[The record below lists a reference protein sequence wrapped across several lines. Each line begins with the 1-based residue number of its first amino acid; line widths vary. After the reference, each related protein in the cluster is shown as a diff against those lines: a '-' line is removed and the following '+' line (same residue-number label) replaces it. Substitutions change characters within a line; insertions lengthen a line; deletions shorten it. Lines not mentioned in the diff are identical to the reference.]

1 MKSYFLTGDGVERK
15 FDAGFF
21 GVKPVEAN
29 VMDPQVRILLEA
41 TYEALENAGQTIESL
56 QGSDTGCYVGLMLGE
71 YEQAMMRDPESIGTY
86 HLTGTSRGLMSN
98 RLSYFFDWH
107 GPSMTIDTACSS
119 SLIAVHQAVQL
130 LRTGQSRVAIAAGSN
145 LLLDTNIYV
154 SESNLQMLSPDGQSR
169 MWSADANGYA
179 RGEGVATIIMKR
191 LSDAVAD
198 GDDVLCVIRES
209 GTNQDGK
216 TPGLT
221 ISTAQEALIRDTYRR
236 AGLNPKNP
244 ADQPQF
250 FEAHGTGT
258 PAGDPIEAAAI
269 HAAFFGGGDPADVS
283 NTMLVGSIKT
293 ICGHTEGTAGVAGI
307 LKAALSLQH
316 STVLPNLLFK
326 SLNPKLKPFAGQL
339 RVPTTALPWPAV
351 EDGQPRRASVNSFG
365 FGGSN
370 AHVILESYTPSDGDA
385 ALVNGAADVPVF
397 TPFVFSAASEKSLK
411 NYIESFTAHL
421 EAHQDTFDSA
431 ESLRHLAY
439 TLHARRS
446 RFQYATAVAAS
457 SVTELVGKLREK
469 LQSQSPEKPVG
480 LRANRDL
487 DHRKPVVIGVFTG
500 QGAQWACMGADLL
513 AHSSVADGI
522 FSKLEARL
530 ARLPVE
536 DRPSWSLKEEL
547 RRSGPTS
554 RVAEAELSQ
563 PLCTAVQIVLVDLVR
578 AAGIEFG
585 AVVGHSSGEIAAA
598 YAAGLIS
605 ADDAICVAY
614 YRGFHGKLAGATNG
628 QPGAMLAAG
637 TSAEDAAEIVE
648 AFEGRAK
655 IACYNSSSS
664 VTLSGDEDA
673 LQEIKVVLDDESKF
687 ARMLK
692 VEKAYHSHHM
702 LPCAEA
708 YRNSVKALNISVAQ
722 PNSKCTWIS
731 SVSGQDI
738 STGGQLDRL
747 RDGYWVDNLTSPVL
761 FMQAL
766 KRACEAHGGAY
777 DMAVEVGP
785 HPALQGPAL
794 QTIKEATGQAI
805 PYTGLLKR
813 GAADLTSL
821 ADGLG
826 QAWVHLGRGS
836 SLNLQEFDQFVSS
849 GAPSKLVKG
858 LPTYAWDHDADY
870 WHDSRYAKAYFSRSK
885 NHELLGHLAP
895 DCNPDQ
901 ELRWRQILIPKE
913 FPWINGHKLQNQMIF
928 PGAGY
933 VSLAIESCRE
943 LLKMSSETATLIEV
957 HDVDIVNALTF
968 DGDDSKV
975 ETIFRLSEISRN
987 EGTGKDSRGTITARW
1002 QFSAAH
1008 FGSVNRQG
1016 DANLRTLSRGLVKIT
1031 LGRESATALPAR
1043 GPRPDNC
1050 LPLNADDF
1058 YDSLRQMEY
1067 EYSGPFPALTGLQRK
1082 LGTVTGYVENM
1093 EDPDS
1098 ELLVHPGM
1106 LDAVFQSVLLA
1117 HSAPYDGSLWSMHVP
1132 RTIDRVIV
1140 NPLLCEIDKI
1150 RGKMLP
1156 LDSFQVPTVNTI
1168 KGDMDV
1174 FPPEVELPG
1183 AALTNAMIQVEG
1195 LDCVPFSQAMAHDDK
1210 QVFSVVE
1217 WNSAVPDA
1225 AGAAWDMDPTTEQK
1239 ELAHFLERLS
1249 FYYLQNLQR
1258 SIPEDDPCRSPDA
1271 PLSGMFGMVKHIESL
1286 IATGQRPFWKAD
1298 WNNDTQE
1305 TISAASQP
1313 YLEFIDFKMVRE
1325 IGENLVEIVRGN
1337 KSAIEVAMKDNLLN
1351 ELYPNA
1357 LGMKECTVYLARLI
1371 KQMTHRYPHLNVLE
1385 IGAGTGGSTKAIM
1398 GAVGE
1403 SFSSYTYTDISS
1415 GFFPAAQEVFREQAS
1430 RMTYKVLDISRS
1442 PAEQGFAEGQQYEL
1456 LVASMALHAT
1466 PSIRQTLANARRLL
1480 KPGGYLVAMEG
1491 FSNDVARTGLV
1502 FGAFAGWWLGA
1513 GEGRV
1518 LGPHAT
1524 VAEWDGLLR
1533 ETGFS
1538 GCDSLTPV
1546 VDPLFCHTTVFVSQA
1561 VDARVNY
1568 LRDPLASVTAPE
1580 SDLKLDRASDLIV
1593 VGGRTPASSTCVSE
1607 LMPMLQQ
1614 SFGNITPVQTL
1625 SEVASLNLLPTTTI
1639 LSLSDLDEPL
1649 FEKLAERDFES
1660 AKKVLESAGSVLW
1673 VTQGRRAENPTA
1685 NMTVGMVRTVL
1696 LEVPTL
1702 AFQFFDFEDA
1712 RTLSAD
1718 KIAEALLR
1726 FKAGVA
1732 WQQEDSTLAKSGD
1745 MLTTVEREIV
1755 LDERGRMLIPR
1766 ALPNKNMN
1774 DRYNSSRRAIYND
1787 VALSND
1793 GNVSLVRDEGR
1804 HEYYLEQSD
1813 ERTASED
1820 LLRISHSLLPTLRVE
1835 GLGYAH
1841 LSLAKDKSSG
1851 ISHVVL
1857 SSHVTSAIE
1866 PIEGVPA
1873 VGLSEAKMLSLQ
1885 AAHSSAQF
1893 LRLVAL
1899 NMLAIDLVA
1908 GLSQGEQL
1916 VVYEPEPALAQVLQR
1931 EAKGR
1936 GVGVTVLTSAMSSD
1950 RCQLLGWVP
1959 VHAQVPARILKDTLP
1974 KGASVFLNCEDG
1986 HVEDGVGM
1994 ASRIVAHLSS
2004 RCKIVSFA
2012 DLFDKTAWIK
2022 LANSPS
2028 TGADVHSR
2036 LVSAVKRAEGDKVS
2050 TSTVDINTIPV
2061 NQIAE
2066 AIPADVKLDEKTER
2080 ATVVEWNQLV
2090 AVPIKVRPVDDHQ
2103 LFVDSK
2109 TYWLAGLSG
2118 NVGLSL
2124 AEWMIGHGA
2133 RHIVITSRNP
2143 KVSASWLDRMAARGA
2158 VVKVLANNLTD
2169 LKQTQSLYHDICSVM
2184 PPIGGVAQGAMVL
2197 EDTAFRNMTREAM
2210 EKVLQPK
2217 VQGSIVL
2224 DALFRDNKDLDFF
2237 VFFSSLVGVLGN
2249 AGQANYS
2256 AANLFMASLAGQRRR
2271 RGLAASVMHI
2281 GPVLGVGYVSQNSQA
2296 SKAIFSRASGLQFVS
2311 ERDLHQHFAEAVV
2324 AGRPGH
2330 SGPLEIATGLLRVP
2344 ASPEK
2349 KPFWFSNPMT
2359 THFIMNNTGGAADSS
2374 SKASESKASVKAL
2387 LLQAKT
2393 PGQVT
2398 DVLRNA
2404 FRQIICAL
2412 FHLGATD
2419 LDDETKFMN
2428 SSLDEMGLDS
2438 LLAVE
2443 IRTWWMKTVQVN
2455 ISVMKILSGL
2465 TIGELVALAQENLSA
2480 DLTPLMK
2487 SDGEVEEDKTVP
2499 QVKVSSASSAESADV
2514 SSKGSS
2520 TSASSEAGDPAIM
2533 TPFSEPEAFETTA
2546 KDTEIVCSSP
2556 LPTVTKW
2563 MDLSFSQQV
2572 FWFVLTFL
2580 EDRAG
2585 LNHTGA
2591 FRLTGPLRVADLEQ
2605 AIMRLGQRHES
2616 LRTCFKTDENGQ
2628 PKQGVYE
2635 PSQLRLERRRV
2646 TDETEASKVAEDLQ
2660 AYCYDLESGEC
2671 FRAILLELSPTV
2683 NFVVYGTHS
2692 LVLDGLSSVVLTREL
2707 QHLYDNDTSSLT
2719 PAGAICQYP
2728 AFAQAQLEALK
2739 NGGLEPS
2746 LRFWRNE
2753 FSTCPAPL
2761 PVLRVSPAVS
2771 RPVQKRYE
2779 NQRADLRVDAATK
2792 AAIWRVCRAHRIR
2805 PFHFFLAAFRAL
2817 LARWADAEEVS
2828 VGIGDAS
2835 RSHDGAMGSLGPYI
2849 NLLPLR
2855 FSNDAA
2861 QVFGE
2866 VLEETKGKTDSALAH
2881 SDVPFQVLLNDLGV
2895 PRSASHTP
2903 IFQTFFD
2910 YRQGMRKKQPWGNC
2924 ELEMLSFQASKVP
2937 YDLALDIIDDA
2948 GDADCLLMLIVREDM
2963 YSKQDAEVLL
2973 RSYGQLVKAF
2983 AESPEVSFAEPDM
2996 FEKAEV
3002 EKSLTFGR
3010 GEFLPSKWAEKTVIE
3025 RVQAI
3030 AQSKPDNIAVKLPHG
3045 GKSMTYSQ
3053 MMAKSHAIATALQ
3066 AEGCTRGSVI
3076 AVYQEPSPDWLASV
3090 LAIFSIGA
3098 ICVPF
3103 DAGTPTKRLLDMAR
3117 DSQVSI
3123 VIVDAELE
3131 ATAASELL
3139 VDGGAKGTISVDQCD
3154 AVQTLRAAMPA
3165 PLAAPED
3172 PAMILYTSGS
3182 TGNPKGIVLKHSG
3195 FRNWAEFVPA
3205 RFSHS
3210 PGGAETV
3217 LQQSSSSFDMAFL
3230 QVFWALCF
3238 GGTVALVPRG
3248 DRVDA
3253 GAITDIIATEGV
3265 TVTNGVPSE
3274 YSNWLR
3280 YGNKESLL
3288 RSASHWKTAMCGGEP
3303 GTPAIM
3309 DLYVSLGEQGP
3320 RPRFYHMY
3328 GPTEI
3333 TFITSGTEL
3342 TYPGPGAR
3350 AEKSASVG
3358 GPFPNYS
3365 IYILDEQLRPVP
3377 PGVQGEIYIGGAG
3390 VASGYLGNPTLTA
3403 EKFMPDNLAPEA
3415 IKTQGWCTMHR
3426 TGDIGRWTEAGG
3438 VMIEGRKSGDT
3449 QHKLRGLRVDLQEVE
3464 NVMLKEARGILS
3476 DVVVTV
3482 RRTSPQSPEFLVAH
3496 VRFEPEHCPPEE
3508 EQQSVLSSLLL
3519 NLPLPQ
3525 YMWPAAA
3532 IAVKELPMMVSGKLN
3547 RRAVAALPLP
3557 DISALEDHL
3566 DGEDSSAPPPVFTDT
3581 ESKMKKIWEDLISQ
3595 HVIKMRRIRPET
3607 DFFHVGGTSLLLLQ
3621 LQAQIKQTFGFRI
3634 PLVQLFESSTL
3645 AAMARR
3651 VDNKSEAENEM
3662 TFDWEVETAVPEAT
3676 ATALKTAVDRIPAA
3690 NRSVVLTGATG
3701 LLGQGFLK
3709 ALVADASINMIHCI
3723 GVRNAAARISSLP
3736 LLAHAKV
3743 TCHEGD
3749 LAAPQLGLD
3758 DATATS
3764 IFGSAD
3770 RIIHNG
3776 ADTSHFKTYRSLRG
3790 SNLQATKE
3798 ITRLALRF
3806 GGGCKIPIHFVS
3818 TASVLQYSGLES
3830 FGEESAAAYPPPPN
3844 ALDGYSATK
3853 WASERYLERLY
3864 ELSGG
3869 SWPIWIHRPTSVQR
3883 PGGDYEGSNNDGPSL
3898 DLISNLLRY
3907 CKAAN
3912 CVPASPN
3919 LLGVLN
3925 LVPLERIVE
3934 SMLHEM
3940 SVAAAPGSG
3949 VRFVNEVGETD
3960 IPLDNI
3966 KDYVDAQ
3973 TGASAGVLPLDQ
3985 WAKRAGEAGMDAI
3998 LVAFFENMV
4007 GMPPVV
4013 WQKLSRSA

>member
-1 MKSYFLTGDGVERK
+1 
-15 FDAGFF
+15 
-21 GVKPVEAN
+21 
-29 VMDPQVRILLEA
+29 
-41 TYEALENAGQTIESL
+41 
-56 QGSDTGCYVGLMLGE
+56 ML
-71 YEQAMMRDPESIGTY
+71 
-86 HLTGTSRGLMSN
+86 
-98 RLSYFFDWH
+98 
-107 GPSMTIDTACSS
+107 CS
-119 SLIAVHQAVQL
+119 
-130 LRTGQSRVAIAAGSN
+130 
-145 LLLDTNIYV
+145 
-154 SESNLQMLSPDGQSR
+154 
-169 MWSADANGYA
+169 
-179 RGEGVATIIMKR
+179 
-191 LSDAVAD
+191 
-198 GDDVLCVIRES
+198 
-209 GTNQDGK
+209 
-216 TPGLT
+216 
-221 ISTAQEALIRDTYRR
+221 
-236 AGLNPKNP
+236 
-244 ADQPQF
+244 
-250 FEAHGTGT
+250 
-258 PAGDPIEAAAI
+258 
-269 HAAFFGGGDPADVS
+269 
-283 NTMLVGSIKT
+283 
-293 ICGHTEGTAGVAGI
+293 
-307 LKAALSLQH
+307 
-316 STVLPNLLFK
+316 
-326 SLNPKLKPFAGQL
+326 
-339 RVPTTALPWPAV
+339 
-351 EDGQPRRASVNSFG
+351 
-365 FGGSN
+365 
-370 AHVILESYTPSDGDA
+370 VILESYTPPADDA
-385 ALVNGAADVPVF
+385 ALVHGAADVPVF

-421 EAHQDTFDSA
+421 EAHQDAFDSP

-439 TLHARRS
+439 TLHTRRS

-457 SVTELVGKLREK
+457 SAAELVGKLREK

-487 DHRKPVVIGVFTG
+487 DHRKPVIVGVFTG

-513 AHSSVADGI
+513 AQSSVADAI

-530 ARLPVE
+530 ANLPVE
-536 DRPSWSLKEEL
+536 DRPSWSLKAEL

-578 AAGIEFG
+578 AAGVEFG

-628 QPGAMLAAG
+628 QPGAMMAAG
-637 TSAEDAAEIVE
+637 TSAEDAAEIME
-648 AFEGRAK
+648 AFEGRARV
-655 IACYNSSSS
+655 ACYNSSSS

-673 LQEIKVVLDDESKF
+673 LQEIKLVLDDESKF

-722 PNSKCTWIS
+722 PDSKCIWIS

-747 RDGYWVDNLTSPVL
+747 KDEYWVDNLTSPVL

-766 KRACEAHGGAY
+766 KKACEAHGGAY

-836 SLNLQEFDQFVSS
+836 SLNLQEFDQFVLS
-849 GAPSKLVKG
+849 GAPSKLVQG

-943 LLKMSSETATLIEV
+943 LLKMSSESATLIEV

-975 ETIFRLSEISRN
+975 ETIFRLSEITRN
-987 EGTGKDSRGTITARW
+987 EGAGKDSHGTITARW

-1156 LDSFQVPTVNTI
+1156 LDSFQVPTINTI

-1249 FYYLQNLQR
+1249 FFYLQNLQR
-1258 SIPEDDPCRSPDA
+1258 SIPEDDPCRSSDA

-1286 IATGQRPFWKAD
+1286 IVTGQRPFWKAD
-1298 WNNDTQE
+1298 WNNDTHE
-1305 TISAASQP
+1305 TITAASQP

-1398 GAVGE
+1398 RAAGD

-1415 GFFPAAQEVFREQAS
+1415 GFFPTAQEVFRDQAS
-1430 RMTYKVLDISRS
+1430 RMTYKVLDIGKD
-1442 PAEQGFAEGQQYEL
+1442 PAEQGFGEQQFGL
-1456 LVASMALHAT
+1456 IIASMVLHAT

-1568 LRDPLASVTAPE
+1568 LRDPLASAAAPA
-1580 SDLKLDRASDLIV
+1580 SGLKLDRASDLIL
-1593 VGGRTPASSTCVSE
+1593 VGGRTPASSTCVSQ
-1607 LMPMLQQ
+1607 LMPILQE
-1614 SFGNITPVQTL
+1614 SFANITPVQTL
-1625 SEVASLNLLPTTTI
+1625 AEVAGLKLLPTTTI

-1649 FEKLAERDFES
+1649 FEKLAERDFEA
-1660 AKKVLESAGSVLW
+1660 AKKVLESAGSILW
-1673 VTQGRRAENPTA
+1673 VTQGRRAANPVT

-1696 LEVPTL
+1696 LEIPTI
-1702 AFQFFDFEDA
+1702 AFQFLDFEDVK
-1712 RTLSAD
+1712 TLSAE

-1745 MLTTVEREIV
+1745 MLTTIEREIV
-1755 LDERGRMLIPR
+1755 LDERGRVLIPR

-1787 VALSND
+1787 VALSD
-1793 GNVSLVRDEGR
+1793 GGSVSLVRDEGR

-1813 ERTASED
+1813 EKATTRNS
-1820 LLRISHSLLPTLRVE
+1820 LRISHSLLLTLRVE
-1835 GLGYAH
+1835 GLGYSH
-1841 LSLAKDKSSG
+1841 ISLAEDTSSG
-1851 ISHVVL
+1851 TSQVVL
-1857 SSHVTSAIE
+1857 SSHVSSLVE
-1866 PIEGVPA
+1866 PIEGVPS
-1873 VGLSEAKMLSLQ
+1873 VPVSEAKTLSLKDED
-1885 AAHSSAQF
+1885 SSAQF
-1893 LRLVAL
+1893 LLLVAL
-1899 NMLAIDLVA
+1899 NMLAIDMISSM
-1908 GLSQGEQL
+1908 SQGEQL
-1916 VVYEPEPALAQVLQR
+1916 VLYEPEPALAQVLQR

-1936 GVGVTVLTSAMSSD
+1936 GVGVTVLTSTMSRD

-1959 VHAQVPARILKDTLP
+1959 VHAQVSVRVLKDTLP
-1974 KGASVFLNCEDG
+1974 KGASVFLNCEGG
-1986 HVEDGVGM
+1986 HMEDGVGT
-1994 ASRIVAHLSS
+1994 AARIVAHLSS

-2012 DLFDKTAWIK
+2012 DLFDRTAWIK
-2022 LANSPS
+2022 PANALAA
-2028 TGADVHSR
+2028 GADVHAR
-2036 LVSAVKRAEGDKVS
+2036 LVSAVKQAQEDKIS
-2050 TSTVDINTIPV
+2050 TSTVDINIIPV

-2066 AIPADVKLDEKTER
+2066 ASSTDVKLDGKTER
-2080 ATVVEWNQLV
+2080 ATVVEWDQLLT
-2090 AVPIKVRPVDDHQ
+2090 VPIKVRPVDDQQ

-2143 KVSASWLDRMAARGA
+2143 KVSASWLERMAARGA
-2158 VVKVLANNLTD
+2158 VVRVLANNLTD

-2184 PPIGGVAQGAMVL
+2184 PPVGGVAQGAMVL
-2197 EDTAFRNMTREAM
+2197 EDRAFRNMTRGAM
-2210 EKVLQPK
+2210 DKVLQPK

-2224 DALFRDNKDLDFF
+2224 DSLFRDNRDLDFF

-2256 AANLFMASLAGQRRR
+2256 AANLFMASLAEQRRR

-2281 GPVLGVGYVSQNSQA
+2281 GPILGVGYVSQNSQA

-2311 ERDLHQHFAEAVV
+2311 EHDLHQHFAEAVV
-2324 AGRPGH
+2324 AGRPGCSS

-2349 KPFWFSNPMT
+2349 RPFWFSNPMT

-2419 LDDETKFMN
+2419 LDDEAKFMN

-2487 SDGEVEEDKTVP
+2487 SDGEVEEEKTVP
-2499 QVKVSSASSAESADV
+2499 QVKVSSPASAESADV
-2514 SSKGSS
+2514 SSKGTS
-2520 TSASSEAGDPAIM
+2520 TASSEAGDPAIM
-2533 TPFSEPEAFETTA
+2533 TPFSEPEVFETTA
-2546 KDTEIVCSSP
+2546 KDTDIVVCSSP

-2591 FRLTGPLRVADLEQ
+2591 FRLTGPLRAGDLEQ

-2616 LRTCFKTDENGQ
+2616 LRTCFKTDESSGQ
-2628 PKQGVYE
+2628 PRQGVFE
-2635 PSQLRLERRRV
+2635 PSQLRLERRRI

-2660 AYCYDLESGEC
+2660 AYCYDLERGEC

-2707 QHLYDNDTSSLT
+2707 QHLYDNDTSALT
-2719 PAGAICQYP
+2719 PAGSICQYP
-2728 AFAQAQLEALK
+2728 AFAQAQLEAFK

-2746 LRFWRNE
+2746 LRFWRAE
-2753 FSTCPAPL
+2753 FSTCPPPL
-2761 PVLRVSPAVS
+2761 PVLRVSPAVT

-2779 NQRADLRVDAATK
+2779 NRRADLRVDAATK
-2792 AAIWRVCRAHRIR
+2792 AAIWRACRAHRVR

-2835 RSHDGAMGSLGPYI
+2835 RSHEGAMGSLGPYI

-2855 FSNDAA
+2855 FSNDSA

-2866 VLEETKGKTDSALAH
+2866 AMEETKGKADSALAH
-2881 SDVPFQVLLNDLGV
+2881 SDVPFQVLLN
-2895 PRSASHTP
+2895 
-2903 IFQTFFD
+2903 
-2910 YRQGMRKKQPWGNC
+2910 
-2924 ELEMLSFQASKVP
+2924 E
-2937 YDLALDIIDDA
+2937 
-2948 GDADCLLMLIVREDM
+2948 
-2963 YSKQDAEVLL
+2963 
-2973 RSYGQLVKAF
+2973 
-2983 AESPEVSFAEPDM
+2983 
-2996 FEKAEV
+2996 
-3002 EKSLTFGR
+3002 
-3010 GEFLPSKWAEKTVIE
+3010 
-3025 RVQAI
+3025 
-3030 AQSKPDNIAVKLPHG
+3030 
-3045 GKSMTYSQ
+3045 
-3053 MMAKSHAIATALQ
+3053 
-3066 AEGCTRGSVI
+3066 
-3076 AVYQEPSPDWLASV
+3076 
-3090 LAIFSIGA
+3090 
-3098 ICVPF
+3098 
-3103 DAGTPTKRLLDMAR
+3103 
-3117 DSQVSI
+3117 
-3123 VIVDAELE
+3123 
-3131 ATAASELL
+3131 
-3139 VDGGAKGTISVDQCD
+3139 
-3154 AVQTLRAAMPA
+3154 
-3165 PLAAPED
+3165 
-3172 PAMILYTSGS
+3172 
-3182 TGNPKGIVLKHSG
+3182 
-3195 FRNWAEFVPA
+3195 
-3205 RFSHS
+3205 
-3210 PGGAETV
+3210 
-3217 LQQSSSSFDMAFL
+3217 
-3230 QVFWALCF
+3230 
-3238 GGTVALVPRG
+3238 
-3248 DRVDA
+3248 
-3253 GAITDIIATEGV
+3253 
-3265 TVTNGVPSE
+3265 
-3274 YSNWLR
+3274 
-3280 YGNKESLL
+3280 
-3288 RSASHWKTAMCGGEP
+3288 
-3303 GTPAIM
+3303 
-3309 DLYVSLGEQGP
+3309 
-3320 RPRFYHMY
+3320 
-3328 GPTEI
+3328 
-3333 TFITSGTEL
+3333 
-3342 TYPGPGAR
+3342 
-3350 AEKSASVG
+3350 
-3358 GPFPNYS
+3358 
-3365 IYILDEQLRPVP
+3365 
-3377 PGVQGEIYIGGAG
+3377 
-3390 VASGYLGNPTLTA
+3390 
-3403 EKFMPDNLAPEA
+3403 
-3415 IKTQGWCTMHR
+3415 
-3426 TGDIGRWTEAGG
+3426 
-3438 VMIEGRKSGDT
+3438 
-3449 QHKLRGLRVDLQEVE
+3449 
-3464 NVMLKEARGILS
+3464 
-3476 DVVVTV
+3476 
-3482 RRTSPQSPEFLVAH
+3482 
-3496 VRFEPEHCPPEE
+3496 
-3508 EQQSVLSSLLL
+3508 
-3519 NLPLPQ
+3519 
-3525 YMWPAAA
+3525 
-3532 IAVKELPMMVSGKLN
+3532 
-3547 RRAVAALPLP
+3547 
-3557 DISALEDHL
+3557 
-3566 DGEDSSAPPPVFTDT
+3566 
-3581 ESKMKKIWEDLISQ
+3581 
-3595 HVIKMRRIRPET
+3595 
-3607 DFFHVGGTSLLLLQ
+3607 
-3621 LQAQIKQTFGFRI
+3621 
-3634 PLVQLFESSTL
+3634 
-3645 AAMARR
+3645 
-3651 VDNKSEAENEM
+3651 
-3662 TFDWEVETAVPEAT
+3662 
-3676 ATALKTAVDRIPAA
+3676 
-3690 NRSVVLTGATG
+3690 
-3701 LLGQGFLK
+3701 
-3709 ALVADASINMIHCI
+3709 
-3723 GVRNAAARISSLP
+3723 
-3736 LLAHAKV
+3736 
-3743 TCHEGD
+3743 
-3749 LAAPQLGLD
+3749 
-3758 DATATS
+3758 
-3764 IFGSAD
+3764 
-3770 RIIHNG
+3770 
-3776 ADTSHFKTYRSLRG
+3776 
-3790 SNLQATKE
+3790 
-3798 ITRLALRF
+3798 
-3806 GGGCKIPIHFVS
+3806 
-3818 TASVLQYSGLES
+3818 
-3830 FGEESAAAYPPPPN
+3830 
-3844 ALDGYSATK
+3844 
-3853 WASERYLERLY
+3853 
-3864 ELSGG
+3864 
-3869 SWPIWIHRPTSVQR
+3869 
-3883 PGGDYEGSNNDGPSL
+3883 
-3898 DLISNLLRY
+3898 
-3907 CKAAN
+3907 
-3912 CVPASPN
+3912 
-3919 LLGVLN
+3919 
-3925 LVPLERIVE
+3925 
-3934 SMLHEM
+3934 
-3940 SVAAAPGSG
+3940 
-3949 VRFVNEVGETD
+3949 
-3960 IPLDNI
+3960 
-3966 KDYVDAQ
+3966 
-3973 TGASAGVLPLDQ
+3973 
-3985 WAKRAGEAGMDAI
+3985 
-3998 LVAFFENMV
+3998 
-4007 GMPPVV
+4007 
-4013 WQKLSRSA
+4013 

>member
-1 MKSYFLTGDGVERK
+1 MLVI
-15 FDAGFF
+15 
-21 GVKPVEAN
+21 AN
-29 VMDPQVRILLEA
+29 
-41 TYEALENAGQTIESL
+41 T
-56 QGSDTGCYVGLMLGE
+56 
-71 YEQAMMRDPESIGTY
+71 
-86 HLTGTSRGLMSN
+86 
-98 RLSYFFDWH
+98 
-107 GPSMTIDTACSS
+107 
-119 SLIAVHQAVQL
+119 
-130 LRTGQSRVAIAAGSN
+130 N
-145 LLLDTNIYV
+145 L
-154 SESNLQMLSPDGQSR
+154 P
-169 MWSADANGYA
+169 
-179 RGEGVATIIMKR
+179 
-191 LSDAVAD
+191 
-198 GDDVLCVIRES
+198 VLCS
-209 GTNQDGK
+209 
-216 TPGLT
+216 
-221 ISTAQEALIRDTYRR
+221 
-236 AGLNPKNP
+236 
-244 ADQPQF
+244 
-250 FEAHGTGT
+250 
-258 PAGDPIEAAAI
+258 
-269 HAAFFGGGDPADVS
+269 
-283 NTMLVGSIKT
+283 
-293 ICGHTEGTAGVAGI
+293 
-307 LKAALSLQH
+307 
-316 STVLPNLLFK
+316 
-326 SLNPKLKPFAGQL
+326 
-339 RVPTTALPWPAV
+339 
-351 EDGQPRRASVNSFG
+351 
-365 FGGSN
+365 
-370 AHVILESYTPSDGDA
+370 VILESYTPSDGDA
-385 ALVNGAADVPVF
+385 ALVHGAADVPVF

-421 EAHQDTFDSA
+421 EAHQDAFDSP

-439 TLHARRS
+439 TLHTRRS

-457 SVTELVGKLREK
+457 SAAELVGKLREK

-487 DHRKPVVIGVFTG
+487 DHRKPVIVGVFTG
-500 QGAQWACMGADLL
+500 QGAQWTCMGADLL
-513 AHSSVADGI
+513 AQSSVADAI

-530 ARLPVE
+530 ANLPEE
-536 DRPSWSLKEEL
+536 DRPSWSLKEQL

-578 AAGIEFG
+578 AAGVEFG

-628 QPGAMLAAG
+628 QPGAMMAAG
-637 TSAEDAAEIVE
+637 TSAEDAAEIME
-648 AFEGRAK
+648 EFEGRAR

-722 PNSKCTWIS
+722 PDSKCIWIS

-738 STGGQLDRL
+738 STGGQLERL
-747 RDGYWVDNLTSPVL
+747 KDEYWVDNLTSPVL

-766 KRACEAHGGAY
+766 KKACEAHGGAY

-849 GAPSKLVKG
+849 GALSKLVQG

-943 LLKMSSETATLIEV
+943 LLKMSSESATLIEV

-987 EGTGKDSRGTITARW
+987 EGAAKDSQGTITARW

-1016 DANLRTLSRGLVKIT
+1016 DANLRTLSRGLVKIS

-1156 LDSFQVPTVNTI
+1156 LDSFQVPTINTI

-1249 FYYLQNLQR
+1249 FFYLQNLQR

-1286 IATGQRPFWKAD
+1286 IATGQRPFWKAE
-1298 WNNDTQE
+1298 WNNDTHE
-1305 TISAASQP
+1305 TITAASQP

-1337 KSAIEVAMKDNLLN
+1337 KSAIEVAMRDNLLN

-1398 GAVGE
+1398 RAAGD
-1403 SFSSYTYTDISS
+1403 SFASYTYTDISS
-1415 GFFPAAQEVFREQAS
+1415 GFFPTAQEVFRSQAS
-1430 RMTYKVLDISRS
+1430 RMTYKVLDIGRN
-1442 PAEQGFAEGQQYEL
+1442 PADQGFGEQQFDL
-1456 LVASMALHAT
+1456 IIASMVLHAV

-1524 VAEWDGLLR
+1524 VAEWDNLLR

-1568 LRDPLASVTAPE
+1568 LRDPLAAVTAPA
-1580 SDLKLDRASDLIV
+1580 SDLKLDRASDLIL
-1593 VGGRTPASSTCVSE
+1593 VGGRTAVSSDCVSQ
-1607 LMPMLQQ
+1607 LMPILQQ
-1614 SFGNITPVQTL
+1614 SFASITSVQTL
-1625 SEVASLNLLPTTTI
+1625 AEVAGLNLLSTTTI

-1649 FEKLAERDFES
+1649 FEKLAERDFEA
-1660 AKKVLESAGSVLW
+1660 AKKVLESAGSILW
-1673 VTQGRRAENPTA
+1673 VTQGRRAANPVT

-1696 LEVPTL
+1696 LEIPTI
-1702 AFQFFDFEDA
+1702 AFQFLDFEDVK
-1712 RTLSAD
+1712 TLSAE

-1745 MLTTVEREIV
+1745 MLTTIEREIV
-1755 LDERGRMLIPR
+1755 LDERGRVLIPR
-1766 ALPNKNMN
+1766 ALPNKSMN

-1787 VALSND
+1787 VALSD
-1793 GNVSLVRDEGR
+1793 GGSVSLVRDEGR

-1813 ERTASED
+1813 EKPATNNS
-1820 LLRISHSLLPTLRVE
+1820 LRISHSLLLTLRVE
-1835 GLGYAH
+1835 GLGYSH
-1841 LSLAKDKSSG
+1841 ISLAEDKSSG
-1851 ISHVVL
+1851 TSQVVL
-1857 SSHVTSAIE
+1857 SSHVSSLVE
-1866 PIEGVPA
+1866 PIEGVPS
-1873 VGLSEAKMLSLQ
+1873 VPVSEAKMLSVKD
-1885 AAHSSAQF
+1885 ADSSAQF
-1893 LRLVAL
+1893 LLLVAL
-1899 NMLAIDLVA
+1899 NMLAIDMI
-1908 GLSQGEQL
+1908 GSMSQGEQL
-1916 VVYEPEPALAQVLQR
+1916 VLYEPEPALAQVLQR

-1936 GVGVTVLTSAMSSD
+1936 GVGVTVLTSTMTKD

-1959 VHAQVPARILKDTLP
+1959 VHAQVSARVLKDTLP
-1974 KGASVFLNCEDG
+1974 KGASVFLNCEGG
-1986 HVEDGVGM
+1986 HVEDGVGT
-1994 ASRIVAHLSS
+1994 AARIVAHLSS

-2022 LANSPS
+2022 PANALS
-2028 TGADVHSR
+2028 TGADIHSR
-2036 LVSAVKRAEGDKVS
+2036 LVSAVKHAQGDKVS
-2050 TSTVDINTIPV
+2050 ASTVDINTISV

-2066 AIPADVKLDEKTER
+2066 ASSTDVKLDGKTER
-2080 ATVVEWNQLV
+2080 ATVVEWDQVLT
-2090 AVPIKVRPVDDHQ
+2090 VPIKVRPVDDQQ

-2143 KVSASWLDRMAARGA
+2143 KVSASWLERMAARGA
-2158 VVKVLANNLTD
+2158 AVKVLANNLTD

-2184 PPIGGVAQGAMVL
+2184 PPVGGVAQGAMVL
-2197 EDTAFRNMTREAM
+2197 EDTAFRNMTRGAM
-2210 EKVLQPK
+2210 DKVLQPK

-2224 DALFRDNKDLDFF
+2224 DQLFRDNRDLDFF

-2256 AANLFMASLAGQRRR
+2256 AANLFMASLAEQRRR

-2281 GPVLGVGYVSQNSQA
+2281 GPILGVGYVSQNSQA

-2311 ERDLHQHFAEAVV
+2311 EHDLHQHFAEAVV
-2324 AGRPGH
+2324 AGRPGCSS

-2349 KPFWFSNPMT
+2349 RPFWFSNPMT

-2419 LDDETKFMN
+2419 LDDEAKFMN

-2487 SDGEVEEDKTVP
+2487 SDGEVEEEKTVP
-2499 QVKVSSASSAESADV
+2499 QVKVSSPASAESADV
-2514 SSKGSS
+2514 SSKGTS
-2520 TSASSEAGDPAIM
+2520 TASSEAGDPAIM
-2533 TPFSEPEAFETTA
+2533 TPFSEPEVFETTA
-2546 KDTEIVCSSP
+2546 KDTDIVVCSSP

-2591 FRLTGPLRVADLEQ
+2591 FRLTGPLRAGDLEQ

-2616 LRTCFKTDENGQ
+2616 LRTCFKTDESSGQ
-2628 PKQGVYE
+2628 PRQGVFE
-2635 PSQLRLERRRV
+2635 PSQLRLERRRI

-2660 AYCYDLESGEC
+2660 AYCYDLERGEC

-2707 QHLYDNDTSSLT
+2707 QHLYDNDTSALA
-2719 PAGAICQYP
+2719 PAGSICQYP
-2728 AFAQAQLEALK
+2728 AFAQSQLEAFK

-2746 LRFWRNE
+2746 LRFWRAE
-2753 FSTCPAPL
+2753 FSTCPPPL
-2761 PVLRVSPAVS
+2761 PVLRVSPAVA

-2779 NQRADLRVDAATK
+2779 NRRADLRIDAATK
-2792 AAIWRVCRAHRIR
+2792 AAIWRACRLHRVR

-2828 VGIGDAS
+2828 VGIGDAN
-2835 RSHDGAMGSLGPYI
+2835 RSHEGAMGSLGPYI

-2855 FSNDAA
+2855 FSNDSA

-2866 VLEETKGKTDSALAH
+2866 AMEETKGKADSALAH
-2881 SDVPFQVLLNDLGV
+2881 SDVPFQVLLN
-2895 PRSASHTP
+2895 
-2903 IFQTFFD
+2903 
-2910 YRQGMRKKQPWGNC
+2910 
-2924 ELEMLSFQASKVP
+2924 E
-2937 YDLALDIIDDA
+2937 
-2948 GDADCLLMLIVREDM
+2948 
-2963 YSKQDAEVLL
+2963 
-2973 RSYGQLVKAF
+2973 
-2983 AESPEVSFAEPDM
+2983 
-2996 FEKAEV
+2996 
-3002 EKSLTFGR
+3002 
-3010 GEFLPSKWAEKTVIE
+3010 
-3025 RVQAI
+3025 
-3030 AQSKPDNIAVKLPHG
+3030 
-3045 GKSMTYSQ
+3045 
-3053 MMAKSHAIATALQ
+3053 
-3066 AEGCTRGSVI
+3066 
-3076 AVYQEPSPDWLASV
+3076 
-3090 LAIFSIGA
+3090 
-3098 ICVPF
+3098 
-3103 DAGTPTKRLLDMAR
+3103 
-3117 DSQVSI
+3117 
-3123 VIVDAELE
+3123 
-3131 ATAASELL
+3131 
-3139 VDGGAKGTISVDQCD
+3139 
-3154 AVQTLRAAMPA
+3154 
-3165 PLAAPED
+3165 
-3172 PAMILYTSGS
+3172 
-3182 TGNPKGIVLKHSG
+3182 
-3195 FRNWAEFVPA
+3195 
-3205 RFSHS
+3205 
-3210 PGGAETV
+3210 
-3217 LQQSSSSFDMAFL
+3217 
-3230 QVFWALCF
+3230 
-3238 GGTVALVPRG
+3238 
-3248 DRVDA
+3248 
-3253 GAITDIIATEGV
+3253 
-3265 TVTNGVPSE
+3265 
-3274 YSNWLR
+3274 
-3280 YGNKESLL
+3280 
-3288 RSASHWKTAMCGGEP
+3288 
-3303 GTPAIM
+3303 
-3309 DLYVSLGEQGP
+3309 
-3320 RPRFYHMY
+3320 
-3328 GPTEI
+3328 
-3333 TFITSGTEL
+3333 
-3342 TYPGPGAR
+3342 
-3350 AEKSASVG
+3350 
-3358 GPFPNYS
+3358 
-3365 IYILDEQLRPVP
+3365 
-3377 PGVQGEIYIGGAG
+3377 
-3390 VASGYLGNPTLTA
+3390 
-3403 EKFMPDNLAPEA
+3403 
-3415 IKTQGWCTMHR
+3415 
-3426 TGDIGRWTEAGG
+3426 
-3438 VMIEGRKSGDT
+3438 
-3449 QHKLRGLRVDLQEVE
+3449 
-3464 NVMLKEARGILS
+3464 
-3476 DVVVTV
+3476 
-3482 RRTSPQSPEFLVAH
+3482 
-3496 VRFEPEHCPPEE
+3496 
-3508 EQQSVLSSLLL
+3508 
-3519 NLPLPQ
+3519 
-3525 YMWPAAA
+3525 
-3532 IAVKELPMMVSGKLN
+3532 
-3547 RRAVAALPLP
+3547 
-3557 DISALEDHL
+3557 
-3566 DGEDSSAPPPVFTDT
+3566 
-3581 ESKMKKIWEDLISQ
+3581 
-3595 HVIKMRRIRPET
+3595 
-3607 DFFHVGGTSLLLLQ
+3607 
-3621 LQAQIKQTFGFRI
+3621 
-3634 PLVQLFESSTL
+3634 
-3645 AAMARR
+3645 
-3651 VDNKSEAENEM
+3651 
-3662 TFDWEVETAVPEAT
+3662 
-3676 ATALKTAVDRIPAA
+3676 
-3690 NRSVVLTGATG
+3690 
-3701 LLGQGFLK
+3701 
-3709 ALVADASINMIHCI
+3709 
-3723 GVRNAAARISSLP
+3723 
-3736 LLAHAKV
+3736 
-3743 TCHEGD
+3743 
-3749 LAAPQLGLD
+3749 
-3758 DATATS
+3758 
-3764 IFGSAD
+3764 
-3770 RIIHNG
+3770 
-3776 ADTSHFKTYRSLRG
+3776 
-3790 SNLQATKE
+3790 
-3798 ITRLALRF
+3798 
-3806 GGGCKIPIHFVS
+3806 
-3818 TASVLQYSGLES
+3818 
-3830 FGEESAAAYPPPPN
+3830 
-3844 ALDGYSATK
+3844 
-3853 WASERYLERLY
+3853 
-3864 ELSGG
+3864 
-3869 SWPIWIHRPTSVQR
+3869 
-3883 PGGDYEGSNNDGPSL
+3883 
-3898 DLISNLLRY
+3898 
-3907 CKAAN
+3907 
-3912 CVPASPN
+3912 
-3919 LLGVLN
+3919 
-3925 LVPLERIVE
+3925 
-3934 SMLHEM
+3934 
-3940 SVAAAPGSG
+3940 
-3949 VRFVNEVGETD
+3949 
-3960 IPLDNI
+3960 
-3966 KDYVDAQ
+3966 
-3973 TGASAGVLPLDQ
+3973 
-3985 WAKRAGEAGMDAI
+3985 
-3998 LVAFFENMV
+3998 
-4007 GMPPVV
+4007 
-4013 WQKLSRSA
+4013 

>member
-1 MKSYFLTGDGVERK
+1 MVH
-15 FDAGFF
+15 AG
-21 GVKPVEAN
+21 
-29 VMDPQVRILLEA
+29 
-41 TYEALENAGQTIESL
+41 
-56 QGSDTGCYVGLMLGE
+56 
-71 YEQAMMRDPESIGTY
+71 
-86 HLTGTSRGLMSN
+86 
-98 RLSYFFDWH
+98 
-107 GPSMTIDTACSS
+107 
-119 SLIAVHQAVQL
+119 
-130 LRTGQSRVAIAAGSN
+130 
-145 LLLDTNIYV
+145 
-154 SESNLQMLSPDGQSR
+154 
-169 MWSADANGYA
+169 
-179 RGEGVATIIMKR
+179 
-191 LSDAVAD
+191 
-198 GDDVLCVIRES
+198 
-209 GTNQDGK
+209 
-216 TPGLT
+216 
-221 ISTAQEALIRDTYRR
+221 
-236 AGLNPKNP
+236 
-244 ADQPQF
+244 
-250 FEAHGTGT
+250 
-258 PAGDPIEAAAI
+258 
-269 HAAFFGGGDPADVS
+269 
-283 NTMLVGSIKT
+283 
-293 ICGHTEGTAGVAGI
+293 
-307 LKAALSLQH
+307 
-316 STVLPNLLFK
+316 
-326 SLNPKLKPFAGQL
+326 
-339 RVPTTALPWPAV
+339 
-351 EDGQPRRASVNSFG
+351 
-365 FGGSN
+365 
-370 AHVILESYTPSDGDA
+370 
-385 ALVNGAADVPVF
+385 ADVPVF

-421 EAHQDTFDSA
+421 EASQDTFDGMS
-431 ESLRHLAY
+431 SLRNLAY
-439 TLHARRS
+439 TLHTRRS

-457 SVTELVGKLREK
+457 SAAELVGKLREK
-469 LQSQSPEKPVG
+469 LQNQSPEKPVG

-513 AHSSVADGI
+513 AKSAVADNI

-530 ARLPVE
+530 ARLPEE

-578 AAGIEFG
+578 AAGVDFG
-585 AVVGHSSGEIAAA
+585 AVIGHSSGEIAAA
-598 YAAGLIS
+598 YATGLIS
-605 ADDAICVAY
+605 ADDAICIAY

-722 PNSKCTWIS
+722 PDSKCVWIS
-731 SVSGQDI
+731 SVSGQEI
-738 STGGQLDRL
+738 STGGQLDKL
-747 RDGYWVDNLTSPVL
+747 KDEYWVDNLTSPVL

-766 KRACEAHGGAY
+766 KKACESHGAAY
-777 DMAVEVGP
+777 DMAIEVGP

-813 GAADLTSL
+813 GAADLTSM

-836 SLNLQEFDQFVSS
+836 SIDLQGFDQFVSS
-849 GAPSKLVKG
+849 RAPSKLIKG

-943 LLKMSSETATLIEV
+943 LLKMYLETATLIEV

-968 DGDDSKV
+968 DGDDSRV
-975 ETIFRLSEISRN
+975 ETIFRLSEITRN
-987 EGTGKDSRGTITARW
+987 EGANKDSHGAITARW

-1016 DANLRTLSRGLVKIT
+1016 DANLRTLSRGLVRIT
-1031 LGRESATALPAR
+1031 LGKESAAALPAR

-1082 LGTVTGYVENM
+1082 LGTVTGYVENV

-1132 RTIDRVIV
+1132 RTIDRVVV
-1140 NPLLCEIDKI
+1140 NPLLCEIEKI
-1150 RGKMLP
+1150 RGKLLP
-1156 LDSFQVPTVNTI
+1156 LDSFQVPTINTI

-1195 LDCVPFSQAMAHDDK
+1195 LDCIPFAQAMAHDDK

-1249 FYYLQNLQR
+1249 FFYLQNLQN
-1258 SIPEDDPCRSPDA
+1258 SIPEDDPCRGADS
-1271 PLSGMFGMVKHIESL
+1271 PLSGMFGMMKHIESL
-1286 IATGQRPFWKAD
+1286 IASGQRPFWKAE

-1313 YLEFIDFKMVRE
+1313 YLNFIDFKMVRE
-1325 IGENLVEIVRGN
+1325 IGENLVDIVRGT

-1398 GAVGE
+1398 STVGD

-1415 GFFPAAQEVFREQAS
+1415 GFFPAAQEIFTEQSS
-1430 RMTYKVLDISRS
+1430 RMTYKVLDIGKNPSD
-1442 PAEQGFAEGQQYEL
+1442 QGFTGQPYDL
-1456 LVASMALHAT
+1456 IVASMVLHAT
-1466 PSIRQTLANARRLL
+1466 PSIRQTLTNARKLL

-1513 GEGRV
+1513 EEGRV

-1561 VDARVNY
+1561 VDARVSY
-1568 LRDPLASVTAPE
+1568 LRDPLASLAAPA
-1580 SDLKLDRASDLIV
+1580 SDLKLDRASDLIL
-1593 VGGRTPASSTCVSE
+1593 VGGRTPASSTCMSR
-1607 LMPMLQQ
+1607 LLPLLQGSHA
-1614 SFGNITPVQTL
+1614 SFTSVQTL
-1625 SEVASLNLLPTTTI
+1625 AEVAGLNLLPSTTI

-1649 FEKLAERDFES
+1649 FEKLTERDFE
-1660 AKKVLESAGSVLW
+1660 ATKKVLESAGSVLW
-1673 VTQGRRAENPTA
+1673 VTQGRRAANPTT

-1696 LEVPTL
+1696 LEIPTL
-1702 AFQFFDFEDA
+1702 AFQFLDFEDFK
-1712 RTLSAD
+1712 TLSAER
-1718 KIAEALLR
+1718 IAEALLR

-1732 WQQEDSTLAKSGD
+1732 WQQEDSTLAKSGN
-1745 MLTTVEREIV
+1745 MLTTIEREIV

-1766 ALPNKNMN
+1766 ALPNNNMN

-1787 VALSND
+1787 VALVD
-1793 GNVSLVRDEGR
+1793 GSCVSLVRDEAR
-1804 HEYYLEQSD
+1804 REYYLEQSD
-1813 ERTASED
+1813 EKMAADNS
-1820 LLRISHSLLPTLRVE
+1820 LRITHSLLLTLRVG
-1835 GLGYAH
+1835 GLGYTH
-1841 LSLAKDKSSG
+1841 ISLAEDKSSG
-1851 ISHVVL
+1851 TSQVVL
-1857 SSHVTSAIE
+1857 SSHVSSIVQ
-1866 PIEGVPA
+1866 PIEGVSSVP
-1873 VGLSEAKMLSLQ
+1873 VSEAKMLSLKS
-1885 AAHSSAQF
+1885 AESKAQF
-1893 LRLVAL
+1893 IRQVAL
-1899 NMLAIDLVA
+1899 NMLAIDIVGDMA
-1908 GLSQGEQL
+1908 RGEQL
-1916 VVYEPEPALAQVLQR
+1916 VTYEPEPAFAQMLQR

-1936 GVGVTVLTSAMSSD
+1936 GIGVTILTSAMGRD

-1959 VHAQVPARILKDTLP
+1959 VHAQTPARILQSILP
-1974 KGASVFLNCEDG
+1974 KGASVLLNCEDE
-1986 HVEDGVGM
+1986 HLDDGVGTT
-1994 ASRIVAHLSS
+1994 ARIVAHLSP
-2004 RCKIVSFA
+2004 RCKTVSFA

-2022 LANSPS
+2022 PS
-2028 TGADVHSR
+2028 NAQAAGADVHSR
-2036 LVSAVKRAEGDKVS
+2036 LASAVKHAQQDQISAS
-2050 TSTVDINTIPV
+2050 TINVNTIPV
-2061 NQIAE
+2061 NQMAE
-2066 AIPADVKLDEKTER
+2066 ASHTNVELDGKTER
-2080 ATVVEWNQLV
+2080 ATVVDWDQLIN
-2090 AVPIKVRPVDDHQ
+2090 VPIKVRPVDDQQ

-2143 KVSASWLDRMAARGA
+2143 KVSASWLERMSARGA

-2169 LKQTQSLYHDICSVM
+2169 QKQTQSLYHDICSVM
-2184 PPIGGVAQGAMVL
+2184 PPVGGVAQGAMVL

-2210 EKVLQPK
+2210 DKVLQPK

-2224 DALFRDNKDLDFF
+2224 DELFRENRDLDFF

-2256 AANLFMASLAGQRRR
+2256 AANLFMTSLAEQRRR

-2281 GPVLGVGYVSQNSQA
+2281 GPILGVGYVSQNSQA

-2324 AGRPGH
+2324 AGRPGTD
-2330 SGPLEIATGLLRVP
+2330 GPLEIATGLLRVP

-2374 SKASESKASVKAL
+2374 SKTSESKASVKAL

-2393 PGQVT
+2393 ADQVT

-2404 FRQIICAL
+2404 FRQTICAL

-2480 DLTPLMK
+2480 DLTPLMR
-2487 SDGEVEEDKTVP
+2487 SDAEVEDGKSIPE
-2499 QVKVSSASSAESADV
+2499 VKVSSAPSADSADV
-2514 SSKGSS
+2514 SSKGTS

-2533 TPFSEPEAFETTA
+2533 TPFSEAEAFETTPT
-2546 KDTEIVCSSP
+2546 KETDIVCSSP
-2556 LPTVTKW
+2556 LPSVTKW

-2591 FRLTGPLRVADLEQ
+2591 FRLTGPLRVGDLEQ

-2616 LRTCFKTDENGQ
+2616 LRTCFKTDEDGQ

-2635 PSQLRLERRRV
+2635 PSQLRLERRRIA
-2646 TDETEASKVAEDLQ
+2646 DQGEAAQAAEELQ
-2660 AYCYDLESGEC
+2660 GYCYDLERGEC
-2671 FRAILLELSPTV
+2671 FRAILLELSPAV

-2707 QHLYDNDTSSLT
+2707 QHLYDGDEASLT

-2728 AFAQAQLEALK
+2728 AFARAQLEAFRS
-2739 NGGLEPS
+2739 GGLEPS
-2746 LRFWRNE
+2746 LRFWRGE
-2753 FSTCPAPL
+2753 FSTCPPPL

-2828 VGIGDAS
+2828 VGIGDAN
-2835 RSHDGAMGSLGPYI
+2835 RSHEGAMGSLGPYI

-2866 VLEETKGKTDSALAH
+2866 VLEETKAKADSALAH
-2881 SDVPFQVLLNDLGV
+2881 SDVPFQVLLN
-2895 PRSASHTP
+2895 
-2903 IFQTFFD
+2903 
-2910 YRQGMRKKQPWGNC
+2910 
-2924 ELEMLSFQASKVP
+2924 E
-2937 YDLALDIIDDA
+2937 
-2948 GDADCLLMLIVREDM
+2948 
-2963 YSKQDAEVLL
+2963 
-2973 RSYGQLVKAF
+2973 
-2983 AESPEVSFAEPDM
+2983 
-2996 FEKAEV
+2996 
-3002 EKSLTFGR
+3002 
-3010 GEFLPSKWAEKTVIE
+3010 
-3025 RVQAI
+3025 
-3030 AQSKPDNIAVKLPHG
+3030 
-3045 GKSMTYSQ
+3045 
-3053 MMAKSHAIATALQ
+3053 
-3066 AEGCTRGSVI
+3066 
-3076 AVYQEPSPDWLASV
+3076 
-3090 LAIFSIGA
+3090 
-3098 ICVPF
+3098 
-3103 DAGTPTKRLLDMAR
+3103 
-3117 DSQVSI
+3117 
-3123 VIVDAELE
+3123 
-3131 ATAASELL
+3131 
-3139 VDGGAKGTISVDQCD
+3139 
-3154 AVQTLRAAMPA
+3154 
-3165 PLAAPED
+3165 
-3172 PAMILYTSGS
+3172 
-3182 TGNPKGIVLKHSG
+3182 
-3195 FRNWAEFVPA
+3195 
-3205 RFSHS
+3205 
-3210 PGGAETV
+3210 
-3217 LQQSSSSFDMAFL
+3217 
-3230 QVFWALCF
+3230 
-3238 GGTVALVPRG
+3238 
-3248 DRVDA
+3248 
-3253 GAITDIIATEGV
+3253 
-3265 TVTNGVPSE
+3265 
-3274 YSNWLR
+3274 
-3280 YGNKESLL
+3280 
-3288 RSASHWKTAMCGGEP
+3288 
-3303 GTPAIM
+3303 
-3309 DLYVSLGEQGP
+3309 
-3320 RPRFYHMY
+3320 
-3328 GPTEI
+3328 
-3333 TFITSGTEL
+3333 
-3342 TYPGPGAR
+3342 
-3350 AEKSASVG
+3350 
-3358 GPFPNYS
+3358 
-3365 IYILDEQLRPVP
+3365 
-3377 PGVQGEIYIGGAG
+3377 
-3390 VASGYLGNPTLTA
+3390 
-3403 EKFMPDNLAPEA
+3403 
-3415 IKTQGWCTMHR
+3415 
-3426 TGDIGRWTEAGG
+3426 
-3438 VMIEGRKSGDT
+3438 
-3449 QHKLRGLRVDLQEVE
+3449 
-3464 NVMLKEARGILS
+3464 
-3476 DVVVTV
+3476 
-3482 RRTSPQSPEFLVAH
+3482 
-3496 VRFEPEHCPPEE
+3496 
-3508 EQQSVLSSLLL
+3508 
-3519 NLPLPQ
+3519 
-3525 YMWPAAA
+3525 
-3532 IAVKELPMMVSGKLN
+3532 
-3547 RRAVAALPLP
+3547 
-3557 DISALEDHL
+3557 
-3566 DGEDSSAPPPVFTDT
+3566 
-3581 ESKMKKIWEDLISQ
+3581 
-3595 HVIKMRRIRPET
+3595 
-3607 DFFHVGGTSLLLLQ
+3607 
-3621 LQAQIKQTFGFRI
+3621 
-3634 PLVQLFESSTL
+3634 
-3645 AAMARR
+3645 
-3651 VDNKSEAENEM
+3651 
-3662 TFDWEVETAVPEAT
+3662 
-3676 ATALKTAVDRIPAA
+3676 
-3690 NRSVVLTGATG
+3690 
-3701 LLGQGFLK
+3701 
-3709 ALVADASINMIHCI
+3709 
-3723 GVRNAAARISSLP
+3723 
-3736 LLAHAKV
+3736 
-3743 TCHEGD
+3743 
-3749 LAAPQLGLD
+3749 
-3758 DATATS
+3758 
-3764 IFGSAD
+3764 
-3770 RIIHNG
+3770 
-3776 ADTSHFKTYRSLRG
+3776 
-3790 SNLQATKE
+3790 
-3798 ITRLALRF
+3798 
-3806 GGGCKIPIHFVS
+3806 
-3818 TASVLQYSGLES
+3818 
-3830 FGEESAAAYPPPPN
+3830 
-3844 ALDGYSATK
+3844 
-3853 WASERYLERLY
+3853 
-3864 ELSGG
+3864 
-3869 SWPIWIHRPTSVQR
+3869 
-3883 PGGDYEGSNNDGPSL
+3883 
-3898 DLISNLLRY
+3898 
-3907 CKAAN
+3907 
-3912 CVPASPN
+3912 
-3919 LLGVLN
+3919 
-3925 LVPLERIVE
+3925 
-3934 SMLHEM
+3934 
-3940 SVAAAPGSG
+3940 
-3949 VRFVNEVGETD
+3949 
-3960 IPLDNI
+3960 
-3966 KDYVDAQ
+3966 
-3973 TGASAGVLPLDQ
+3973 
-3985 WAKRAGEAGMDAI
+3985 
-3998 LVAFFENMV
+3998 
-4007 GMPPVV
+4007 
-4013 WQKLSRSA
+4013 